1 LRHQILLAAAASG
14 VLSPRIIHAQAAD
27 PAAPEPPVEI
37 TVTGNASSGKRRQ
50 HSAEAVN
57 VVELRRARQQSA
69 DLGEVL
75 ARTQGVAV
83 RRDGGLGSEARFSL
97 NGLYD
102 QQVRFF
108 LDGVPL
114 ELAGYPFGL
123 ANVPLNLVD
132 RVEVYR
138 GVVPVRFGADAL
150 GGAVNL
156 VSDDGY
162 WPMAG
167 ASYQVG
173 SFGTHRTNVN
183 ARYYHQPSG
192 ALVRGSAFL
201 DSTNNNYEIDVKVT
215 DAQGQLSPATLRRFH
230 DDYRAY
236 GASLEAGVV
245 ERPWAKRLL
254 LRGFA
259 ASFDK
264 ELQHNTIMSVPYGE
278 VRYAQSVRGATLRY
292 EVSPSPG
299 VELELV
305 SSYARLR
312 VDYVDRSRWR
322 YDWYGKRIFQLPTDG
337 EVDARPHDQTMWH
350 DGFFGRALLSWL
362 PSKVQAVRASV
373 TPQLASRSGA
383 DHLRAASQTRDPL
396 TAQREL
402 LSVVS
407 GLEYELNLFAG
418 RLANVVFVKDYYYA
432 TSSEELLP
440 GNVFHER
447 QADDHTQ
454 GAGNAVRYRFAPWLY
469 AKASYEYATRL
480 PSAGELFGDGA
491 LVLQSLALVPE
502 VSHNANLGPRLELKR
517 SVFGD
522 LTLDINGFWRDSQ
535 RLIVLLGTDQFYA
548 YENLYAARALGLES
562 AASWTSPGRL
572 VTLDASLTWLDLR
585 NTSTAG
591 AFSRFEGDRIPNRPY
606 LFGSWGAR
614 LRFDGVLDA
623 RDTVEPFY
631 HGRFVRE
638 FFRGWE
644 SVGASREKQTV
655 DSLLTH
661 TIGASWTV
669 ARDAVRATST
679 FEIDNVTDAKVF
691 DNFGVQRP
699 GRAFHLKA
707 SAELR

>member
-1 LRHQILLAAAASG
+1 LRHQILVAAASG
-14 VLSPRIIHAQAAD
+14 VLSPGIVYAQAAA
-27 PAAPEPPVEI
+27 PAAPEPVEV

-50 HSAEAVN
+50 QSAEAVN
-57 VVELRRARQQSA
+57 VVELRRAKQQSA

-108 LDGVPL
+108 FDGVPL
-114 ELAGYPFGL
+114 ELAGYPFGV

-138 GVVPVRFGADAL
+138 GVVPTRFGADAL

-162 WPMAG
+162 WPTAG

-173 SFGTHRTNVN
+173 SFGTHRTSVN
-183 ARYYHQPSG
+183 ARHYHEPSG

-201 DSTNNNYEIDVKVT
+201 DSTNNNYEIDVRVA
-215 DAQGQLSPATLRRFH
+215 DAEGQLSPATVRRFH

-236 GASLEAGVV
+236 GASLEVGVV

-264 ELQHNTIMSVPYGE
+264 ELQHNTIMSSPYGE
-278 VRYAQSVRGATLRY
+278 VRYGQGVRGATLRY
-292 EVSPSPG
+292 EVSLAPS

-305 SSYARLR
+305 GSYARLR
-312 VDYVDRSRWR
+312 MDYVDRSRWS
-322 YDWYGKRIFQLPTDG
+322 YDWHGKRVFERPMGG
-337 EVDARPHDQTMWH
+337 EVDTRPHDQTLWH
-350 DGFFGRALLSWL
+350 DGFFARALLGWQ
-362 PSKVQAVRASV
+362 PTKAQALRASV
-373 TPQLASRSGA
+373 TPQLASRRGA
-383 DHLRAASQTRDPL
+383 DHLRAASKARDPL
-396 TAQREL
+396 SAEREL
-402 LSVVS
+402 LSLVS
-407 GLEYELNLFAG
+407 GLEYELNLFEA
-418 RLANVVFVKDYYYA
+418 RLSNVIFVKDYYYA
-432 TSSEELLP
+432 ASSEELLP

-447 QADDHTQ
+447 QASDHAQ
-454 GAGNAVRYRFAPWLY
+454 GAGNTLRYRFAPWLY

-480 PSAGELFGDGA
+480 PSSGELFGDGA
-491 LVLQSLALVPE
+491 LVLENLGLVPE

-517 SVFGD
+517 QPFGD
-522 LTLDINGFWRDSQ
+522 LTLDINGFWRNSD
-535 RLIVLLGTDQFYA
+535 RLIVLLGTDQFYT

-572 VTLDASLTWLDLR
+572 VTLDGSLTWLDLR
-585 NTSTAG
+585 NASTAG
-591 AFSRFEGDRIPNRPY
+591 AFSKFEGDRIPNRPY

-623 RDTVEPFY
+623 RDSVEPFY

-655 DSLLTH
+655 DTMLTH
-661 TIGASWTV
+661 TLGASWTV

-699 GRAFHLKA
+699 GRAFYLKA